1 MAKVEYA
8 DNCGREVS
16 KPRASTI
23 THKVGNGIA
32 ENHVG
37 FDSLPSSLL
46 KWARQSHKSKGR
58 DIKIRDTSKCE
69 ALGTVGKTIKT

>member
-37 FDSLPSSLL
+37 FDSLPSSLP
-46 KWARQSHKSKGR
+46 KRARQSRKSKGR
-58 DIKIRDTSKCE
+58 DIKN
-69 ALGTVGKTIKT
+69 

>member
-16 KPRASTI
+16 EPRASTI

-37 FDSLPSSLL
+37 FDSLPSS
-46 KWARQSHKSKGR
+46 
-58 DIKIRDTSKCE
+58 
-69 ALGTVGKTIKT
+69 V